1 MAPKYRENAAL
12 SPARHVLAALSCTM
26 VVFATVAFHAAA
38 DGPPTT
44 VDFSR
49 DIRPILSSSCFNC
62 HGHDPESRRGDLRLD
77 EREDAFRDR
86 DGYAVIVPGSIDDSL
101 IIDRITEEDP
111 EYRMPAGADPLTP
124 EQVGLF
130 RAWIE
135 QGAEWEDHWA
145 FTPVASPPPPTVA
158 NDTWAESD
166 IDRFIL
172 ARLEA
177 EGLTHAH
184 EADKRTLIRRVTLDL
199 TGLPPTPEDIAAFV
213 ADDCPDA
220 YANAIDRLLATEQY
234 GEHMSRYWL
243 DAARYADTHGL
254 HLDNYREMWPYRDW
268 VINAF
273 NENMPFD
280 TFTVE
285 QLAGDLLPDATHD
298 QQIATG
304 FNRAHVTTSE
314 GGSIAEEYYVR
325 YAVDRVNTT
334 STVWMGMTMGCAA
347 CHEHKYDPF
356 TQREFYELFAYF
368 NNITENAM
376 DGNRKDSPPVVKV
389 PTEDQA
395 TRLAAYDAEIEGLN
409 ERATADMPHVDATQ
423 TAWEA
428 MMPRWRTL
436 TAVRADAAGGAAMDL
451 LADRSVLV
459 SGANPATDVYEVTF
473 PLEGAGHTAIRLEAL
488 EHASLP
494 SGRTGRASNG
504 NAVMTGFEAETASTD
519 APTEWTPI
527 RLVRAWAD
535 HEQDATYPIANAL
548 DGKADTGWAA
558 GATNRD
564 GGRQA
569 IFLAAEPFGAEAGSL
584 LRVRLKHES
593 KSGQHQFGRIRV
605 KTTTAANVAAMGAA
619 VSQETWHSV
628 GPFPA
633 HTGSVAFHEAFG
645 PEGGNFS
652 LGQEFD
658 VGGSKIKWEK
668 QHDWRDGAFHALDEA
683 IGASYVYRNLRSDTT
698 QRVTLRI
705 GADDA
710 VKVWVNRVLA
720 LESDAASATGVSAHQ
735 VQVTLNAGN
744 NQLLV
749 KVVNHAG
756 GSGYSYGLDA
766 DPRMVPAGLVDS
778 AASAA
783 EARDPEQVAALSTYF
798 RENVSTDPVL
808 REIVAD
814 RRVATTLKGELDA
827 KVATTLVME
836 EREEPRGAYVLNRG
850 AYDQPGE
857 QVQPGVPSIFPPLP
871 VDAPSNRLALARWL
885 VDPAH
890 PLTARV
896 TVNRLWQ
903 QVFGQG
909 IVRTTED
916 FGSQGEPPS
925 HPELLDWLAADF
937 VASGWDVKAFMKQ
950 LVMSS
955 TYRQSSRATAVSR
968 DRDSTNR
975 LYSRG
980 PRFRL
985 DAESIRD
992 QALALG
998 GLLQPTVGGPSVKPP
1013 QPLGLWKAVGYV
1025 GSNTDTFVSDTGAEK
1040 VHRRS
1045 LYTFLKR
1052 TAPAPQ
1058 MNILDAPSREA
1069 CTVRRERTNTPM
1081 QALMLMNDPQYV
1093 EAARAFAR
1101 RVLEEGGATVEER
1114 IAYAFEAATAR
1125 QPRAAEAAI
1134 LMDTLQ
1140 AHMGQMTQDAEA
1152 ASQLASV
1159 GDVDPDARADVA
1171 ELAAWTMVANLILN
1185 LDEVINKG

>member
-1 MAPKYRENAAL
+1 MMPKDREHGSSTRARHAIGALFCLAVAFNAA
-12 SPARHVLAALSCTM
+12 AAPL
-26 VVFATVAFHAAA
+26 
-38 DGPPTT
+38 DT

-62 HGHDPESRRGDLRLD
+62 HGHDPESRKGDLRLD

-86 DGYAVIVPGSIDDSL
+86 DGYAVIVAGSIDDSL

-111 EYRMPAGADPLTP
+111 EFRMPAGGDPLTP
-124 EQVGLF
+124 EQVDLF

-135 QGAEWEDHWA
+135 QGAEWEEHWA
-145 FTPVASPPPPTVA
+145 FAPVVSPTAPTSSEDA
-158 NDTWAESD
+158 WAESD

-177 EGLTHAH
+177 EGLGHAAV
-184 EADKRTLIRRVTLDL
+184 ADKRTLIRRVTLDL
-199 TGLPPTPEDIAAFV
+199 TGLPPSPEDVAAFV
-213 ADDCPDA
+213 ADDSPDA
-220 YANAIDRLLATEQY
+220 YVSLVDRLLATDQY

-273 NENMPFD
+273 NDNLPFD

-285 QLAGDLLPDATHD
+285 QLAGDLLEDATPD
-298 QQIATG
+298 QRIATG

-389 PTEDQA
+389 PTDDQA
-395 TRLAAYDAEIEGLN
+395 TQLANYDAQIEDLN
-409 ERATADMPHVDATQ
+409 GQATADMPHVDATQ
-423 TAWEA
+423 AAWEA
-428 MMPRWRTL
+428 TMPRWQTL
-436 TAVRADAAGGAAMDL
+436 TAVHATSTGGAAMDL
-451 LADRSVLV
+451 LDDRSVLV

-473 PLEGAGHTAIRLEAL
+473 PLHGAGHTAIRLEAL
-488 EHASLP
+488 EHSSLP
-494 SGRTGRASNG
+494 SGRTGRAGNG
-504 NAVMTGFEAETASTD
+504 NAVMTGFEAEIASAD
-519 APTEWTPI
+519 APTEWAPI

-535 HEQDATYPIANAL
+535 YEQDSKFAVANAL
-548 DGKADTGWAA
+548 DGKTDTGWAA
-558 GATNRD
+558 GSVNRD

-569 IFLAAEPFGAEAGSL
+569 IFLAAAPFGSEDGSL

-593 KSGQHQFGRIRV
+593 ESAKHQFGRIRV
-605 KTTTAANVAAMGAA
+605 KTTTAASVAAMSAA
-619 VSQETWHSV
+619 VSQDTWHSV

-633 HTGSVAFHEAFG
+633 HTGSVAFHEAFA
-645 PEGGNFS
+645 PEAGNFNA
-652 LGQEFD
+652 GQEFD
-658 VGGSKIKWEK
+658 AGDAKLKWEK
-668 QHDWRDGAFHALDEA
+668 QHEWRDGAFHALSGDV
-683 IGASYVYRNLRSDTT
+683 GASYVYRNLRSDTT
-698 QRVTLRI
+698 QRVTLRV

-720 LESDAASATGVSAHQ
+720 LESDAASDRGVSAHEL
-735 VQVTLNAGN
+735 QVTLNAGN

-756 GSGYSYGLDA
+756 DSGYSFGLDS
-766 DPRMVPAGLVDS
+766 DPRIVPATLVDV
-778 AASAA
+778 AADVAA
-783 EARDPEQVAALSTYF
+783 EREADQSLALSTFF
-798 RENVSTDPVL
+798 RENVSDDPAL
-808 REIVAD
+808 REVVAE
-814 RRVATTLKGELDA
+814 RRVAQTLKSELDGQ
-827 KVATTLVME
+827 VATTLVME

-850 AYDQPGE
+850 AYDDQGE
-857 QVQPGVPSIFPPLP
+857 QVQPGVPGIFPSLP
-871 VDAPSNRLALARWL
+871 DDAPSNRLALARWL
-885 VDPAH
+885 VDPEH

-916 FGSQGEPPS
+916 FGSQGEPPT
-925 HPELLDWLAADF
+925 HPELLDWLASDF
-937 VASGWDVKAFMKQ
+937 VANGWDIKAFMKQ
-950 LVMSS
+950 MVMSS
-955 TYRQSSRATAVSR
+955 TYRQSSTATADAR
-968 DRDSTNR
+968 ARDSRNQ

-985 DAESIRD
+985 DAEAIRD

-998 GLLQPTVGGPSVKPP
+998 GLLQSTVGGPSVKPP
-1013 QPLGLWKAVGYV
+1013 QPAGLWKAVGYV
-1025 GSNTDTFVSDTGAEK
+1025 GSNTDTFVSDIGPEN

-1093 EAARAFAR
+1093 DAARAFAR
-1101 RVLEEGGATVEER
+1101 RVLAEGGESAEER

-1125 QPRAAEAAI
+1125 PARAAETAI
-1134 LMDTLQ
+1134 LIATLQ
-1140 AHMGQMTQDAEA
+1140 THMGQMAEDAEG
-1152 ASQLASV
+1152 ASQLALI
-1159 GDVDPDARADVA
+1159 GEVDPDAPVDVA
-1171 ELAAWTMVANLILN
+1171 ELAAWTMMANLILN